1 MTDDED
7 AADPASEVVRAENV
21 EVVAVAVPASPPV
34 VPAAANSGPV
44 RDGLADVDA
53 VAALGQMIA
62 AIDETVA
69 AIAATAAQGTAAA
82 AAPRPVTSGP
92 VEVPASPHDGD
103 AGAGGQQGN
112 GRVVDVVRTEA
123 EAPAAAGPAAAEP
136 EAGQPPAADG
146 SAEDAGSPV
155 TPAVRRTW
163 WRRLFVRGNG

>member
-1 MTDDED
+1 M
-7 AADPASEVVRAENV
+7 VRAENV
-21 EVVAVAVPASPPV
+21 EVVAVAVPASPPIA
-34 VPAAANSGPV
+34 PAAVNSGPA

-69 AIAATAAQGTAAA
+69 AIAATAA
-82 AAPRPVTSGP
+82 PRPVTSVP
-92 VEVPASPHDGD
+92 VEVPASPHDGG
-103 AGAGGQQGN
+103 AGAGGHEGN
-112 GRVVDVVRTEA
+112 GRVVDVVSADVVSVEVEA

-146 SAEDAGSPV
+146 SAEAAGSEAAGSPV